1 MYHIYFSCLSSV
13 LVRTYTLHIIRLGL
27 LIQHSHTDSRL
38 DAKDTCENATR
49 PWGLTLI
56 M

>member
-1 MYHIYFSCLSSV
+1 V

-27 LIQHSHTDSRL
+27 LIHHSNTDSRL

-49 PWGLTLI
+49 PWGLNL
-56 M
+56 MM